1 MRQRRLPIF
10 VVIFVAILVM
20 AISRLYCKGT
30 YQRENPDEKN
40 QQEAP
45 ANNNTVSNRKNVPEK
60 GAKKSAGNAANNPE
74 RRSQPE
80 KTPAEEPVF
89 NRNLSKIIYSKHARC
104 RMDCRRIDESEILEI
119 RDDGKINYAKSD
131 LESNRDP
138 KFALEGVTHDKQH
151 VRIVFAQTSDSHVV
165 VTCIDLDTDWA
176 CSCN

>member
-20 AISRLYCKGT
+20 VISRLYCKGT
-30 YQRENPDEKN
+30 YQRESPEQKN

-45 ANNNTVSNRKNVPEK
+45 SEKNTVSNGKR
-60 GAKKSAGNAANNPE
+60 AGGKRA
-74 RRSQPE
+74 
-80 KTPAEEPVF
+80 KTPGDETAPNHGNPQQSEPGVDVEPIF
-89 NRNLSKIIYSKHARC
+89 NRNLSKIVYSKHARC
-104 RMDCRRIDESEILEI
+104 RMDCRRIDESEVLEI
-119 RDDGKINYAKSD
+119 RDEGKINFAKSELD
-131 LESNRDP
+131 SNRDP
-138 KFALEGVTHDKQH
+138 QFALEGITHDKQH